1 VKIIRHKRFKD
12 ICFQVL
18 FEKGRLHRGAWLN
31 MGFVE
36 TWALPVKQSD
46 ILIDD
51 LTQWETCQE
60 PTVKCLRYA
69 SWK

>member
-1 VKIIRHKRFKD
+1 MKIIRHKLFKD

-18 FEKGRLHRGAWLN
+18 FNEGRFYRGAWLN

-36 TWALPVKQSD
+36 TWALPVKQAD

-51 LTQWETCQE
+51 LMQWETCQE
-60 PTVKCLRYA
+60 PTAKCLRYVKW
-69 SWK
+69 S